1 MSTDETRGNGPGE
14 PGEDSANGPAEPGE
28 DRSNGSAGPGKDRG
42 NGSVEPGQGRRNGPA
57 GQGEN
62 GQEGGAAASSGPER
76 TPDGHHIVVKGRK
89 WRATDTGIPETFRK
103 ELVAELMSA
112 RRAVKSRDEH
122 ARDRVQDAK
131 VALGERGEPW
141 WEEPTEDGLRAREA
155 ATIRA
160 LLRHRAGKTIC
171 PSDVARTLGGEHW
184 RDLMPQIR
192 DVAGEMAG
200 VGEVTVTQ
208 KGETV
213 DPCTARGPIRL
224 APGPD
229 LAGMPADGE

>member
-1 MSTDETRGNGPGE
+1 MRWLRYAFVAAAGRATSVADWTRALSDAVHRLTATGLDATWQVAQFDRELTRIREGVGGNETRL
-14 PGEDSANGPAEPGE
+14 
-28 DRSNGSAGPGKDRG
+28 R
-42 NGSVEPGQGRRNGPA
+42 
-57 GQGEN
+57 
-62 GQEGGAAASSGPER
+62 
-76 TPDGHHIVVKGRK
+76 
-89 WRATDTGIPETFRK
+89 
-103 ELVAELMSA
+103 
-112 RRAVKSRDEH
+112 H
-122 ARDRVQDAK
+122 ADV
-131 VALGERGEPW
+131 
-141 WEEPTEDGLRAREA
+141 
-155 ATIRA
+155 RA